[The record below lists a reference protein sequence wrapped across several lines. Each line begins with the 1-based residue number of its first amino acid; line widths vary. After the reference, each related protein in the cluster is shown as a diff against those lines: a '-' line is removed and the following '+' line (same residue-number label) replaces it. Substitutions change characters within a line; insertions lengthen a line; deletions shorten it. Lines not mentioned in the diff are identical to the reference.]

1 TGLAREGETLF
12 AMDQAGTLTALD
24 ISGVQM
30 VTLDTLAVADGGGEL
45 FVGGGIAYLAS
56 QGARG
61 GFATVDVSDPRDLTL
76 ISNSDVAAGFRPDH
90 AVAADGSAH
99 VLVVGNVPDP
109 NNPFR
114 TIDVVDVADSSDPA
128 DTDTFLARFVVPEFP
143 LGITLASGVAFI
155 ADGDADLLVIGYEP
169 IDTAGQA
176 PDVSISALVDDADP
190 ATPGI
195 QVAPDSRI
203 HLLVDATD
211 DVLVRNVEIL
221 VDGQP
226 VAHDTSFPYE
236 GLLTA
241 SASAGPMTVQA
252 RATDTGGNAAL
263 SNTLV
268 FEPVTDTV
276 APTIVAIDP
285 ADGASAPE
293 GLQQVTVRFSE
304 ALDPATV
311 SASTFRVVTGGQT
324 VAPLGVDL
332 LSESRLVQL
341 RFTGLAAG
349 DYQLVID
356 ADAVTDLAGNT
367 LGAVDVVS
375 DFTLTGEAVTW
386 INPAG
391 GFWDDP
397 ANWSGG
403 VLPGPDDNVLIDV
416 PGDVTITH
424 RTGLTVINRLISRE
438 SLALTGGT
446 LDVTTTLQVDGAFT
460 LAFSGTGTTL
470 RHATVLPGAGGQDVL
485 LTNFATLD
493 GVTLAADLTVTDLGT
508 ANIRNGLTLDGAR
521 VTLAS
526 DGGPTMLLFDSD
538 QTLGG
543 TGEVFFGGTAN
554 ENDVD
559 VDGILT
565 IGPGITIRGSQSGGV
580 GHSFGNET
588 IVLEGTVLAETA
600 GETIVIDGN
609 GWENRG
615 LVRATNGGRLELD
628 GTFTLEAGGTF
639 SSASGGGVV
648 LVGTL
653 DNTGRTLALTAAT
666 GSLQLDGG
674 TVQGGRVET
683 TGGVA
688 LVPQVEMILDGVTLG
703 SDFSV
708 PDGGSVRVRNGLTL
722 DAVTV
727 TLLDGT
733 VPFIG
738 PRIRF
743 DTTETLGGSGDIVF
757 GGTAD
762 DGALVAGS
770 GTTLTIGSG
779 ITIHGPRG
787 GSVGV
792 LGAVVNQGTI
802 SAEVSAREI
811 SVTGSSVTNQG
822 TMQALSGGR
831 ILFAIG
837 QFTNTGDVLVGAG
850 STVRVLSGTYL
861 QTAGETSLA
870 GGTLQAATVSIQG
883 GVLSG
888 SGTVSGNLILSGALD
903 VGLGGTA
910 AGQFDRIQV
919 TGAATLGGALNVSL
933 VGGFLP
939 VIGDTFEIL
948 TFASRT
954 GDFAAITGLALPNGN
969 TLQYSPEAT
978 RIRLITTV

>member
-1 TGLAREGETLF
+1 
-12 AMDQAGTLTALD
+12 MDQAGTLTAVD
-24 ISGVQM
+24 ISGAQM
-30 VTLDTLAVADGGGEL
+30 AAQDTLAVADGGGEI
-45 FVGGGIAYLAS
+45 FVGGGIAYVAA
-56 QGARG
+56 QGFRG
-61 GFATVDVSDPRDLTL
+61 GFATVDVSDPDNLTL
-76 ISNSDVAAGFRPDH
+76 VSGSDVASGFRPEH
-90 AVAADGSAH
+90 AVAADGSGAA
-99 VLVVGNVPDP
+99 LVIGDVPHP
-109 NNPFR
+109 ANPLVS
-114 TIDVVDVADSSDPA
+114 IGVVDGADVSNPA
-128 DTDTFLARFVVPEFP
+128 DTNAYFTRTFLPEFP
-143 LGITLASGVAFI
+143 LGIALASGVALI
-155 ADGDADLLVIGYEP
+155 ADGDADLLVVGYRSV
-169 IDTAGQA
+169 DTAGQA
-176 PDVSISALVDDADP
+176 PAVSISALVDDADP

-211 DVLVRNVEIL
+211 DVLVRGVEIL
-221 VDGQP
+221 VNGQP
-226 VAHDTSFPYE
+226 VATDTSFPYE
-236 GLLTA
+236 ALLTA
-241 SASAGPMTVQA
+241 SASGGSMTVQA

-276 APTIVAIDP
+276 APAIVAIDP
-285 ADGASAPE
+285 ADGATAPE

-304 ALDPATV
+304 ALAPASV

-332 LSESRLVQL
+332 LSEGRLVQL
-341 RFTGLAAG
+341 RFAGLAAG
-349 DYQLVID
+349 DYQIVID
-356 ADAVTDLAGNT
+356 ADHITDLAGNA
-367 LGAVDVVS
+367 LGAVDVTS

-397 ANWSGG
+397 ANWAGG

-446 LDVTTTLQVDGAFT
+446 LDVATTLQVDGAFT
-460 LAFSGTGTTL
+460 LSFSGTGTTL

-485 LTNFATLD
+485 ITTSATLD
-493 GVTLAADLTVTDLGT
+493 GVTLAADLTVADLGT
-508 ANIRNGLTLDGAR
+508 ANVRNGLTLDGAR

-526 DGGPTMLLFDSD
+526 DGGPTMLIFDSD

-543 TGEVFFGGTAN
+543 TGEVFFGGTGN

-600 GETIVIDGN
+600 GETIVVDGN

-628 GTFTLEAGGTF
+628 GTFTFEAGGTF
-639 SSASGGGVV
+639 SSASGGAVV

-666 GSLQLDGG
+666 GSLQVDGG

-683 TGGVA
+683 TGGAA
-688 LVPQVEMILDGVTLG
+688 LVPQVELTLDGVTLG

-708 PDGGSVRVRNGLTL
+708 PDGAAVLVRNGLTL

-743 DTTETLGGSGDIVF
+743 DATQTLGGSGDIVF
-757 GGTAD
+757 GGTGDA
-762 DGALVAGS
+762 GTVVAGS
-770 GTTLTIGSG
+770 GTTLTIGAG

-802 SAEVSAREI
+802 SADVSAREI
-811 SVTGSSVTNQG
+811 DVTGSSVTNQG
-822 TMQALSGGR
+822 TIQALNGGR

-837 QFTNTGDVLVGAG
+837 QFTNTGDVTVGAG

-888 SGTVSGNLILSGALD
+888 FGAVSGNLTLTGALN

-919 TGAATLGGALNVSL
+919 TGAATLGGTLNVSL

-939 VIGDTFEIL
+939 AIGDTFEIL

-954 GDFAAITGLALPNGN
+954 GDFATVTGLALPNGN

-978 RIRLITTV
+978 RIRLITTA